1 MQQFCNTDKELA
13 CSVVKNHS
21 KKIKTFFFF
30 VIIQNSYSY
39 INVILHI
46 QNFHLL

>member
-1 MQQFCNTDKELA
+1 MQQFCNTDKELV

-21 KKIKTFFFF
+21 KKHQNFFFG
-30 VIIQNSYSY
+30 IIQKSYSY
-39 INVILHI
+39 INIILHI